1 VSTPQPP
8 GTPDL
13 PPTPSSQPPE
23 AAPPRPAAPPT
34 PAPPAPSPS
43 PAQEDDLPST
53 WQPLLYTKIAV
64 LLVVIAYAIAFVV
77 QNTDQIR
84 IDFVFSTTKVR
95 LIWTMLLLLA
105 IGLIGGILLSQLYRH
120 RRRAQ
125 LAQKS
130 GKSRHSRSDVAGR
143 DKAVGK
149 PS

>member
-8 GTPDL
+8 GIPDP
-13 PPTPSSQPPE
+13 PPTPSSTQPE
-23 AAPPRPAAPPT
+23 AAPSKPATPPAPPPPT
-34 PAPPAPSPS
+34 PAPLEE
-43 PAQEDDLPST
+43 EDRPST
-53 WQPLLYTKIAV
+53 WQPLLYTKIV
-64 LLVVIAYAIAFVV
+64 LLLVVIGYSVAFVV

-84 IDFVFSTTKVR
+84 IDFVFATAKVR

-130 GKSRHSRSDVAGR
+130 DKSRDSRADVGGR

-149 PS
+149 PG

>member
-8 GTPDL
+8 GIPDE
-13 PPTPSSQPPE
+13 PRPSAPPPE
-23 AAPPRPAAPPT
+23 AVAPAVPP
-34 PAPPAPSPS
+34 PPAEE
-43 PAQEDDLPST
+43 EDRPST
-53 WQPLLYTKIAV
+53 WQPLLYTKIVV

-84 IDFVFSTTKVR
+84 IDFVFSTAKVR

-130 GKSRHSRSDVAGR
+130 GKSRDSRAHVGRR

>member
-8 GTPDL
+8 GSPDEPRPSAATPE
-13 PPTPSSQPPE
+13 TV
-23 AAPPRPAAPPT
+23 APPVPP
-34 PAPPAPSPS
+34 PPAPL
-43 PAQEDDLPST
+43 PAEEEDRPST
-53 WQPLLYTKIAV
+53 WQPLLYAKIVV
-64 LLVVIAYAIAFVV
+64 LLVVIAYAVAFVV

-84 IDFVFSTTKVR
+84 IDFVFSTAKVR

-130 GKSRHSRSDVAGR
+130 GKSRDSRAHFGR
-143 DKAVGK
+143 RNKAVGK

>member
-1 VSTPQPP
+1 MNTPQPP
-8 GTPDL
+8 GIPD
-13 PPTPSSQPPE
+13 E
-23 AAPPRPAAPPT
+23 PRS
-34 PAPPAPSPS
+34 PAPPAADVAPPVPPP
-43 PAQEDDLPST
+43 PADEGDQPST
-53 WQPLLYTKIAV
+53 WQPLLYAKIVV
-64 LLVVIAYAIAFVV
+64 LLVVIAYAVAFVV

-84 IDFVFSTTKVR
+84 IDFVFSTAKVR

-130 GKSRHSRSDVAGR
+130 GKSRDSRAHVGRR

>member
-1 VSTPQPP
+1 MSTPQPP
-8 GTPDL
+8 GTPD
-13 PPTPSSQPPE
+13 PRPTPSSQPPE
-23 AAPPRPAAPPT
+23 AVPPRSAAPPT
-34 PAPPAPSPS
+34 QAPPAPSP
-43 PAQEDDLPST
+43 AEEDDRPST

-130 GKSRHSRSDVAGR
+130 GKSRHSRADVGGR

-149 PS
+149 PG

>member
-1 VSTPQPP
+1 MSTPQPP
-8 GTPDL
+8 GTPD
-13 PPTPSSQPPE
+13 PRPTPSSQPPE
-23 AAPPRPAAPPT
+23 AAPPRSAAPPT
-34 PAPPAPSPS
+34 QAPPAPSP
-43 PAQEDDLPST
+43 AEEDDRPST
-53 WQPLLYTKIAV
+53 WQPLLYTRIAV
-64 LLVVIAYAIAFVV
+64 LLVVIGYAVAFVV
-77 QNTDQIR
+77 QNTDEIR
-84 IDFVFSTTKVR
+84 VDFVFSTTKVR

-130 GKSRHSRSDVAGR
+130 GKSRHSRADVGGR

>member
-1 VSTPQPP
+1 MSTPQPP
-8 GTPDL
+8 GIPDE
-13 PPTPSSQPPE
+13 PRPSTAPAAEVAPDVPTP
-23 AAPPRPAAPPT
+23 PAEEGD
-34 PAPPAPSPS
+34 
-43 PAQEDDLPST
+43 QPST
-53 WQPLLYTKIAV
+53 WQPVLYAKIVV

-120 RRRAQ
+120 RRRTL

-130 GKSRHSRSDVAGR
+130 SKSRDSRSHFGRR
-143 DKAVGK
+143 DKAVSK

>member
-8 GTPDL
+8 GIPDEPR
-13 PPTPSSQPPE
+13 PP
-23 AAPPRPAAPPT
+23 AAVAPPIPP
-34 PAPPAPSPS
+34 PPAEE
-43 PAQEDDLPST
+43 EDRPST
-53 WQPLLYTKIAV
+53 WQPLLYAKIVV
-64 LLVVIAYAIAFVV
+64 LLVVIAYAVAFVV

-84 IDFVFSTTKVR
+84 IDFVFSTAKVR
-95 LIWTMLLLLA
+95 LIWTMLLLLG

-130 GKSRHSRSDVAGR
+130 GKSRDSRAHFGR
-143 DKAVGK
+143 RNKAVGK